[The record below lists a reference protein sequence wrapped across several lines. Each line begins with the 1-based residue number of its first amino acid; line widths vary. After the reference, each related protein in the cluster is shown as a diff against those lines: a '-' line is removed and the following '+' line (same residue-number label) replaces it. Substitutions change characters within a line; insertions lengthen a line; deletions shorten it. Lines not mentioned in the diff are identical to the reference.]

1 MWFALFIVGC
11 IVYMFYDTWKN
22 DPTFRKMLEEVEE

>member
-22 DPTFRKMLEEVEE
+22 DPAFRKRIKEVEE